1 MLFLVILIIKI
12 FTIVKAYS
20 YTCVFRYKRKKG
32 RKMAKDPVCGMFVEE
47 KSESIRY
54 KKDDREYYFCSKQ
67 CLDEFTQ
74 PEKELRK
81 LKVQVAISIALAIPI
96 VIFSLPHM
104 LPTQFGTLFPM
115 YVTHYNNYV
124 MLALATP
131 LQFWI
136 GWRFYRG
143 LWDGIKAKA
152 SNMDTLIAIG
162 TTAAYLYSATVT
174 LISSYFPFSSV
185 YFETGA
191 IIITLIL
198 IGRLL
203 ETRTKE
209 RASDAVRKLLDLQPK
224 MAKVLRQKEGPG
236 GYLVEELE
244 IPIEQVQEEDIM
256 IIRPGESIPTDG
268 IVVEGYS
275 SIDESA
281 ITGESMPADKTKGD
295 EVIGATINR
304 SGLLKVKATKVGQ
317 DTVLSQIITLVEEAR
332 TGKAQMQR
340 LVDQVAKYFVPAV
353 LTVAIGV
360 GLGWYFIGNIGL
372 TFSLLAFV
380 SVIIIACP
388 CALGIATPAALMMGA
403 GKGAENGILFKGGEY
418 LEIAKK
424 VKSVVFDKTG
434 TLTKGRPSITDIID
448 LSGLGEDKI
457 LRLAAVAESGSEH
470 PLGQAIVNRAKEKGI
485 MVPNPDSFEAIS
497 GHGLKARYADHI
509 IIIGNRKLMLDD
521 NIPVTDEINTTL
533 SALETRGKT
542 ATLVVIDN
550 KIAGIIAL
558 VDTIKD
564 NAKEAIDSLKSMGI
578 EVVMLTGDNE
588 RTAKAVASK
597 LGIDRV
603 ISQVL
608 PHEKEQAISGL
619 KKSKEEKKGAVA
631 MVGDGI
637 NDAPALARADLGI
650 AIGSGTDVAK
660 ETGGIIL
667 IKDDIRDIVTALD
680 LGKKTVS
687 KIKQNLF
694 WAFAYNT
701 GLIPIAGGLLV
712 PFIGV
717 GIFGWLPMLAGLA
730 MAMSSVTVVGNSILL
745 GRYKPK
751 FAARKS
757 RRSRGEIY
765 SDKDLK
771 QSYAPITQISSS

>member
-1 MLFLVILIIKI
+1 
-12 FTIVKAYS
+12 
-20 YTCVFRYKRKKG
+20 
-32 RKMAKDPVCGMFVEE
+32 MAKDPVCGMFVEE
-47 KSESIRY
+47 KPESIRY
-54 KKDDREYYFCSKQ
+54 SKDGKEYYFCSKQ

-74 PEKELRK
+74 PEKELKK
-81 LKVQVAISIALAIPI
+81 LKMYVAISIALTIPI

-104 LPTQFGTLFPM
+104 LPTQFGSLLSMDFM
-115 YVTHYNNYV
+115 HYSNYM

-143 LWDGIKAKA
+143 LWDGIKARA

-174 LISSYFPFSSV
+174 IVPGSFPFGSV
-185 YFETGA
+185 YFETAA

-209 RASDAVRKLLDLQPK
+209 KASDAVRKLLDLQPK
-224 MAKVLRQKEGPG
+224 MAKVLRLRERGDT
-236 GYLVEELE
+236 EEIE
-244 IPIEQVQEEDIM
+244 IPIEQVQEGDTM
-256 IIRPGESIPTDG
+256 VIRPGERIPTDG
-268 IVVEGYS
+268 IVIEGGS

-281 ITGESMPADKTKGD
+281 ITGESIPIDKKRED
-295 EVIGATINR
+295 HVIGATINKSR
-304 SGLLKVKATKVGQ
+304 LLKVKATKIGQ
-317 DTVLSQIITLVEEAR
+317 DTVLSQIIALVEEAR

-353 LTVAIGV
+353 LGIAIGV
-360 GLGWYFIGNIGL
+360 GLGWYFVGDIGV

-380 SVIIIACP
+380 SIIIIACP

-424 VKSVVFDKTG
+424 VKTIVFDKTG
-434 TLTKGRPSITDIID
+434 TLTKGKPSITDIID
-448 LSGLGEDKI
+448 LSGLGEHEI
-457 LRLAAVAESGSEH
+457 LRLAAIAESGSEH
-470 PLGQAIVNRAKEKGI
+470 PLGQAVVNGAKEKGI
-485 MVPNPDSFEAIS
+485 MITNPESFEAVS
-497 GHGLKARYADHI
+497 GHGLRARYGDHMI
-509 IIIGNRKLMLDD
+509 LIGNRKLMHE
-521 NIPVTDEINTTL
+521 NSIPVNKDADRSLMVFEMQ
-533 SALETRGKT
+533 GKT
-542 ATLVVIDN
+542 ATLIAIDN
-550 KIAGIIAL
+550 KLAGIIAIA
-558 VDTIKD
+558 DTIKE
-564 NAKEAIDSLKSMGI
+564 NAKQAIDSLKSMGI
-578 EVVMLTGDNE
+578 KVIMLTGDNE
-588 RTAKAVASK
+588 RTAKTVASK

-603 ISQVL
+603 IAQVL
-608 PHEKEQAISGL
+608 PKEKEQVISRL
-619 KKSKEEKKGAVA
+619 KSEGGKKNAVA

-637 NDAPALARADLGI
+637 NDAPALAQADLGI

-667 IKDDIRDIVTALD
+667 IKDDIKDVVTALD
-680 LGKKTVS
+680 LGRKTVS

-701 GLIPIAGGLLV
+701 GLIPIAGGILV
-712 PFIGV
+712 PFLGV
-717 GIFGWLPMLAGLA
+717 GIFGWLPLLAGLA

-745 GRYKPK
+745 GRYKPR
-751 FAARKS
+751 FAPTKPKR
-757 RRSRGEIY
+757 EEVY
-765 SDKDLK
+765 NEEDLK
-771 QSYAPITQISSS
+771 KTYSLQSATR

>member
-1 MLFLVILIIKI
+1 
-12 FTIVKAYS
+12 
-20 YTCVFRYKRKKG
+20 
-32 RKMAKDPVCGMFVEE
+32 MAKDPVCGMFVQE
-47 KSESIRY
+47 KPESIRY
-54 KKDDREYYFCSKQ
+54 TKDGREYYFCSKQ

-81 LKVQVAISIALAIPI
+81 LKIHVAISIALTIPI

-104 LPTQFGTLFPM
+104 LPAQFSALFPM
-115 YVTHYNNYV
+115 STMHYSNYI

-209 RASDAVRKLLDLQPK
+209 RASNAVRKLLNLQPK

-236 GYLVEELE
+236 GYLVEELG
-244 IPIEQVQEEDIM
+244 IPIEQVQEGDIM
-256 IIRPGESIPTDG
+256 VIRPGESIPTDG

-340 LVDQVAKYFVPAV
+340 LVDQVAKYFVPGV
-353 LTVAIGV
+353 LAIAIGV
-360 GLGWYFIGNIGL
+360 GIGWYFIGDIGF

-388 CALGIATPAALMMGA
+388 CALGIATPAALMMGS
-403 GKGAENGILFKGGEY
+403 GKGAENGILFKSGEY

-424 VKSVVFDKTG
+424 VKTIVFDKTG
-434 TLTKGRPSITDIID
+434 TLTRGKPSVTDIMD
-448 LSGLGEDKI
+448 LSGLGEQEI
-457 LRLAAVAESGSEH
+457 LRLAAIAESGSEH
-470 PLGQAIVNRAKEKGI
+470 PLGRAVVKYAKEKG
-485 MVPNPDSFEAIS
+485 VVVSNPDSFEAVS
-497 GHGLKARYADHI
+497 GHGLRARYGDHTI
-509 IIIGNRKLMLDD
+509 LIGNRKLMED
-521 NIPVTDEINTTL
+521 NGILVDQTVDADL
-533 SALETRGKT
+533 KQLETQGKT
-542 ATLVVIDN
+542 ATVISIDN

-558 VDTIKD
+558 ADTIKD
-564 NAKEAIDSLKSMGI
+564 SAKQAVDSLKSTGI

-597 LGIDRV
+597 LGIDKV
-603 ISQVL
+603 IAQVL
-608 PHEKEQAISGL
+608 PQEKEQVISDL
-619 KKSKEEKKGAVA
+619 KKSSGSKKRGGSIA

-667 IKDDIRDIVTALD
+667 IKDDLRDVVTALE
-680 LGKKTVS
+680 LGRKTVS

-701 GLIPIAGGLLV
+701 GLIPIAAGVLV
-712 PFIGV
+712 PVIGPQMYQ
-717 GIFGWLPMLAGLA
+717 WLPYLAAGA
-730 MAMSSVTVVGNSILL
+730 MALSSVSVVANSLLL

-751 FAARKS
+751 FAVVLKKPKS
-757 RRSRGEIY
+757 DQQTYTQKE
-765 SDKDLK
+765 LK
-771 QSYAPITQISSS
+771 EEEEE